1 MSIHSSLIS
10 HKTLDHTY
18 KRVIFQGKDHVQIW
32 HKGELIWDRREE
44 QKELFAFAPT
54 IADAEW
60 VYVKGAGTVRWLDG
74 TTEDFKDVYRGVVLR
89 HESSFA
95 VYPEVEVYG
104 YLYNNDIDTKHV
116 RSIKG
121 KLGTRAPSI
130 GPDNQ
135 FEMAY
140 HLKEIGYGLFYNN
153 PQYEDFEYCFATTGL
168 ERITGDPFA
177 NCVNAKNINYC
188 FLNRGLREVPFGMF
202 GDCVNLESCIGTFA
216 GCEYITTAV
225 PELWKNPSIK
235 EHEACFRG
243 CVNASNYD
251 DIPDDW
257 K

>member
-1 MSIHSSLIS
+1 MSIHNSSIL
-10 HKTLDHTY
+10 HKLNYAH
-18 KRVIFQGKDHVQIW
+18 KRVVFHGKDHVQIW
-32 HKGELIWDRREE
+32 HKGKLIWDRQEE
-44 QKELFAFAPT
+44 QKEIFAFAPT
-54 IADAEW
+54 RADAEW
-60 VYVKGAGTVRWLDG
+60 VSVKGVGTVRWLDG
-74 TTEDFKDVYRGVVLR
+74 TVEGFRSGVGVQLK
-89 HESSFA
+89 HESAFA
-95 VYPEVEVYG
+95 AYPEVEVYG
-104 YLYNNDIDTKHV
+104 YLYGNGIDVQHV

-121 KLGTRAPSI
+121 KLEPTPSSI
-130 GPDNQ
+130 GPGKQ
-135 FEMAY
+135 FYLAY
-140 HLKEIGYGLFYNN
+140 ELKEIGYGLFYNN
-153 PQYEDFEYCFATTGL
+153 PQYEDFESCFATTGL